1 MLVEPVDLT
10 QGLLQQKGWN
20 QFQVDEKGAKALEDK
35 QIPKDVDE
43 SINKAILGLEKVYKG
58 CQATLQASAA
68 VCKYQSRPLSTPAF

>member
-10 QGLLQQKGWN
+10 QGLLQRHGWN

-43 SINKAILGLEKVYKG
+43 NINKAILGLAKVYKG
-58 CQATLQASAA
+58 CQGTLQASAA
-68 VCKYQSRPLSTPAF
+68 VCKYEARPLSTPAF

>member
-10 QGLLQQKGWN
+10 QGLLQRNGWN

-43 SINKAILGLEKVYKG
+43 NIGKAILGLAKVYKG
-58 CQATLQASAA
+58 CQATLKASAA
-68 VCKYQSRPLSTPAF
+68 VCKNESRPLSTPAF